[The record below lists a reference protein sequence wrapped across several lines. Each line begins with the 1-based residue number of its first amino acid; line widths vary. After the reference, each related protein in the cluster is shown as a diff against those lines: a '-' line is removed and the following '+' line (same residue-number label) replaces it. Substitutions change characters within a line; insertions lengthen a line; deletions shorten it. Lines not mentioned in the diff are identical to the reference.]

1 MSPVAPLRTLAAA
14 ALCGFLASAQDPKPA
29 PQPQPAPTQPAPRE
43 PEYVTTRDFK
53 SKVFIVRNRQPGQL
67 RSILNPLGSGFKG
80 ATISDSD
87 RDGLRTLSVR
97 DFPENVAAIEEALAR
112 LDVASPAQK
121 EVELHIHV
129 LFASRQEGPTEPLPD
144 ELKDVIPTLKGT
156 LTYRSFTPVASFVQ
170 RVTDGAY
177 NLAGKGEGQLATKAP
192 RGGAPSTEPVALQ
205 WGVNALRV
213 DAPQEGPASLS
224 LGRFELSCRDGRN
237 LEMASLR
244 TNLALKDGEKVV
256 VGTATVKDMGL
267 IVVVSATILK

>member
-1 MSPVAPLRTLAAA
+1 MSPAPLRTLAAIT
-14 ALCGFLASAQDPKPA
+14 LCAVLATAQAPKPS
-29 PQPQPAPTQPAPRE
+29 PQPPPAPVQPAPKE
-43 PEYVTTRDFK
+43 PEYVTNREFK

-97 DFPENVAAIEEALAR
+97 DFPENLAAIEEALAR
-112 LDVASPAQK
+112 LDVASPARK

-129 LFASRQEGPTEPLPD
+129 LFASRLEGPAEPLPE

-156 LTYRSFTPVASFVQ
+156 LTYRTFTPVASFVQ
-170 RVTDGAY
+170 RVTDGASFL
-177 NLAGKGEGQLATKAP
+177 NGRGEGQLATKAAK
-192 RGGAPSTEPVALQ
+192 GGAPATELLDIQ
-205 WGVNALRV
+205 WSVNALRV
-213 DAPQEGPASLS
+213 DVPQEGPASLS
-224 LGRFELSCRDGRN
+224 LGGFELSCRDGRN
-237 LEMASLR
+237 LQVASLH

-267 IVVVSATILK
+267 IVVVSAKVLN

>member
-1 MSPVAPLRTLAAA
+1 MSPAAPLRTLAAA
-14 ALCGFLASAQDPKPA
+14 TLCAFLASAQDPKPA
-29 PQPQPAPTQPAPRE
+29 PQAQPAPTQPAPKD

-67 RSILNPLGSGFKG
+67 RDILKPLASGFKG
-80 ATISDSD
+80 AMISDSD

-112 LDVASPAQK
+112 LDVASPSQK

-129 LFASRQEGPTEPLPD
+129 LFASRQEGPNELLPD

-170 RVTDGAY
+170 RVTDGSY
-177 NLAGKGEGQLATKAP
+177 NLGGRGEGQLASKAP
-192 RGGAPSTEPVALQ
+192 KGGATSLDPLDIQ
-205 WGVNALRV
+205 WGINALRV

-237 LEMASLR
+237 VPLASIQ
-244 TNLALKDGEKVV
+244 TNLSLKDGEKVV